1 MIDKLESRFRQTLE
15 DQMITKAE
23 RQAIARELRETPVP
37 DRKLAVLRARI
48 FDMARE
54 QMQMGNSFVLDW
66 LETVNK
72 LILPGQKSEP
82 ETEVHFSPGE
92 SCRSTIIN
100 YIKQATRSIDIC
112 VFTIS
117 DDEISQEILGRKRR
131 VKIRVLTDNDKYWD
145 KGSDIEKFT
154 KAGIEVKVDRT
165 ESHMHHKFAIY
176 DRKYVLTG
184 SYNWTRS
191 AATSNQENILVTS
204 DQEVVKKYMSEFD
217 RLWRNMELL

>member
-1 MIDKLESRFRQTLE
+1 
-15 DQMITKAE
+15 
-23 RQAIARELRETPVP
+23 
-37 DRKLAVLRARI
+37 
-48 FDMARE
+48 
-54 QMQMGNSFVLDW
+54 
-66 LETVNK
+66 
-72 LILPGQKSEP
+72 
-82 ETEVHFSPGE
+82 
-92 SCRSTIIN
+92 
-100 YIKQATRSIDIC
+100 
-112 VFTIS
+112 
-117 DDEISQEILGRKRR
+117 
-131 VKIRVLTDNDKYWD
+131 LTDNDKYWD